1 MKHVNPF
8 ILNER
13 KLTPEMS
20 IFQYVHA
27 HDYTPWIESE
37 FGVNRHKAYDKML
50 ENDYIEG
57 SLGSRWRVGDSQYC
71 KDKEVGEWIEKF
83 LETFDLEEIQFK
95 YGG

>member
-13 KLTPEMS
+13 KLGTGIS
-20 IFQYVHA
+20 IFQYVYA
-27 HDYTPWIESE
+27 NEFADWVKSE
-37 FGVNRHKAYDKML
+37 FGAKDPYHRTL

-71 KDKEVGEWIEKF
+71 NDKEVGEWIEKF
-83 LETFDLEEIQFK
+83 LETFELEEIQFK